1 MHGYLPEKQSF
12 ASGLS
17 RSLKVT
23 GTDTV
28 LKKTY
33 DFLLMFHSNYTFL
46 SLPFQ
51 RRREI
56 LAEIAIF
63 FPHPSPYLMPSQKEF
78 LLKLGNTG

>member
-63 FPHPSPYLMPSQKEF
+63 SPPIPVFNALAEGVSLEI
-78 LLKLGNTG
+78 G